1 MKIVP
6 NNIKELFFRNKN
18 NCTKQNER
26 KLNELLSERD
36 KNIKQLFSYINS
48 VYEAT
53 SLEQK
58 NEHWINCF
66 FTFYSLFTYFFNMF
80 FGSDSFD
87 LGSVLGGFGKRT
99 GSRKYFQNIS
109 LPYYTVEVRPVPWNP
124 LVRWYLPAV
133 LVRYSPVSARN

>member
-58 NEHWINCF
+58 NEH
-66 FTFYSLFTYFFNMF
+66 
-80 FGSDSFD
+80 
-87 LGSVLGGFGKRT
+87 
-99 GSRKYFQNIS
+99 
-109 LPYYTVEVRPVPWNP
+109 
-124 LVRWYLPAV
+124 
-133 LVRYSPVSARN
+133 